1 MNLTDGSFS
10 FVQQSSVTTSL
21 VHPSSHDAYN
31 EKVPTSDAGDP
42 VLPAHRRA
50 STVHRAF
57 ASAGGA
63 TTHLLAPA
71 ASFRAARH
79 YPAASFR
86 AAQQPAA
93 NSFVAAGDAALAAN
107 ALE

>member
-1 MNLTDGSFS
+1 MTLEIQYCRLTAA
-10 FVQQSSVTTSL
+10 
-21 VHPSSHDAYN
+21 P
-31 EKVPTSDAGDP
+31 
-42 VLPAHRRA
+42 A

-71 ASFRAARH
+71 ASFRAA
-79 YPAASFR
+79 
-86 AAQQPAA
+86 QQPAA
-93 NSFVAAGDAALAAN
+93 SSFVAAGDAALAAN